1 MNFVELNKTAKEIAL
16 KNLDGKFDWQAF
28 LVLSTAILNEER
40 IGKPVDVVPDSKVDE
55 AIQELLNFFAD
66 YINAKKA
73 AFGGAGDAKE
83 SEVKLEK
90 LLKQNV
96 RILKEIGL
104 TCDTPGEKDVY
115 KKYMEEIR
123 KMG

>member
-1 MNFVELNKTAKEIAL
+1 MNFLELNNKAKEIAVQNL
-16 KNLDGKFDWQAF
+16 KKGFDWQAF
-28 LVLSTAILNEER
+28 LVYSQAIENEEKM
-40 IGKPVDVVPDSKVDE
+40 GKPVDVVPDSKVDE
-55 AIQELLNFFAD
+55 AIQELLHLFAD

-83 SEVKLEK
+83 SAVKLEK

-104 TCDTPGEKDVY
+104 TCDTSGEKDVY

>member
-1 MNFVELNKTAKEIAL
+1 MNFLELNKKAEEIAIANL
-16 KNLDGKFDWQAF
+16 KKGFDWQAF
-28 LVLSTAILNEER
+28 LVYSVAIANKER
-40 IGKPVDVVPDSKVDE
+40 IGQPVDVVPDSKVDE
-55 AIQELLNFFAD
+55 AIQELLTLFAD
-66 YINAKKA
+66 YINTKKA
-73 AFGGAGDAKE
+73 GFCGAGDAKE
-83 SEVKLEK
+83 SAVKLEK